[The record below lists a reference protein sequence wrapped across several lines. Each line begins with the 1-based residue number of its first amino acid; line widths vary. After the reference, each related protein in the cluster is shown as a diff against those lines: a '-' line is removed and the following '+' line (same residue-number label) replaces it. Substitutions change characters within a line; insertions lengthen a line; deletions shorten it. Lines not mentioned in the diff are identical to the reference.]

1 MPKTEPRWVK
11 TWIADLAVLNDRY
24 RDDTGAVDFESLG
37 REEYIF
43 RMALI
48 SGRLDKS
55 ERARHAYEQAQKAVE
70 VKSENG
76 KKGGRPPKSNA
87 GIPQTAEALYD
98 MAQSLGL
105 DPVDARNCWDST
117 IERNGKDADGRTIRN
132 FEAYLRCWC
141 ETAKDNRSKSA

>member
-1 MPKTEPRWVK
+1 MNEPKWVK

-24 RDDTGAVDFESLG
+24 RDDTGAVDFAALG
-37 REEYIF
+37 REEYLF

-48 SGRLDKS
+48 SGKLEKS

-76 KKGGRPPKSNA
+76 KKGGRPPKNSA

-98 MAQSLGL
+98 MAQRLCL
-105 DPVDARNCWDST
+105 DPVDARNCWEST
-117 IERNGKDADGRTIRN
+117 LERNGKDADGRTVKN
-132 FEAYLRCWC
+132 FEAFLVTWC

>member
-70 VKSENG
+70 TSMTEESMKVV
-76 KKGGRPPKSNA
+76 
-87 GIPQTAEALYD
+87 I
-98 MAQSLGL
+98 
-105 DPVDARNCWDST
+105 DPSM
-117 IERNGKDADGRTIRN
+117 K
-132 FEAYLRCWC
+132 
-141 ETAKDNRSKSA
+141 